1 MKVKH
6 TYNNEY
12 IKIVSEEC
20 IHHGFLKLSRLKL
33 SHKLFSGKWS
43 PIIQR
48 ELIKHKQAV
57 GVILYDAKNEL
68 VGIIEQFR
76 VGALGQSSNPWQF
89 EIVAGMVE
97 KNEILENVAIREV
110 QEETG
115 LTLSDIQ
122 PILSYLPS
130 AGTSNE
136 RMHLFCGSARLL
148 DKGGIYGL
156 ASENEDIKLHIFPF
170 ADALVGL
177 TDGLFDSAASIIAL
191 QWLEKNR
198 HLMKSA

>member
-6 TYNNEY
+6 TYNNED
-12 IKIVSEEC
+12 IKIVPEEC
-20 IHHGFLKLSRLKL
+20 LHHGFLKLSRLKL

-130 AGTSNE
+130 AGASNE

-198 HLMKSA
+198 HQMKSA

>member
-6 TYNNEY
+6 TYNNED

-20 IHHGFLKLSRLKL
+20 LYHGFLKLSRLKI

-43 PIIQR
+43 PTIQR
-48 ELIKHKQAV
+48 ELIEHKQAV

-130 AGTSNE
+130 AGASNE
-136 RMHLFCGSARLL
+136 RMHLFCGSAKLL
-148 DKGGIYGL
+148 NQAGIYGL

-170 ADALVGL
+170 NDALEGL
-177 TDGLFDSAASIIAL
+177 ANGLFDSAASIIAL

-198 HLMKSA
+198 HLIKSS

>member
-6 TYNNEY
+6 TYNNED
-12 IKIVSEEC
+12 IKIVSKEC
-20 IHHGFLKLSRLKL
+20 IHHGFLKLSRLKI

-115 LTLSDIQ
+115 LTLLDIQ

-130 AGTSNE
+130 AGASNE

>member
-1 MKVKH
+1 M
-6 TYNNEY
+6 
-12 IKIVSEEC
+12 
-20 IHHGFLKLSRLKL
+20 
-33 SHKLFSGKWS
+33 
-43 PIIQR
+43 
-48 ELIKHKQAV
+48 
-57 GVILYDAKNEL
+57 

-130 AGTSNE
+130 AGASNE
-136 RMHLFCGSARLL
+136 RMHLFCGSARSFFT
-148 DKGGIYGL
+148 G
-156 ASENEDIKLHIFPF
+156 SNWN
-170 ADALVGL
+170 ALVY
-177 TDGLFDSAASIIAL
+177 
-191 QWLEKNR
+191 
-198 HLMKSA
+198 LMLYKLRFRSLIDDEVLNL

>member
-6 TYNNEY
+6 TYNNED

-130 AGTSNE
+130 AGASNE
-136 RMHLFCGSARLL
+136 RMHLFCGSTRLL

-198 HLMKSA
+198 HQMKSA